1 VTDSP
6 LHLRRLA
13 ALAVLVAAAGLVVAS
28 DTLHGRLAD
37 AVAWGEGSRA
47 RAGRRHGRV
56 RRAVGALG
64 DVRVLPSGLFRRW
77 PGVAPRHLGLLWLG
91 GSAAP

>member
-1 VTDSP
+1 MTDSP

-37 AVAWGEGSRA
+37 AVGTFRLERQ
-47 RAGRRHGRV
+47 AG
-56 RRAVGALG
+56 
-64 DVRVLPSGLFRRW
+64 
-77 PGVAPRHLGLLWLG
+77 
-91 GSAAP
+91 